1 VLNLSLPKYII
12 NFEEITEDLKNHLLS
27 MIDDNIRTNYPE
39 INTNNI
45 QDLLQQLKDLL
56 PSVQYEGLKKK
67 IDAFIYRKIEGI
79 QKVKGILL
87 DIPAIQNDY
96 TGQFRFDKDIY
107 ITGLHFNQT
116 GWKKEDK
123 YSLEI
128 NKIKIIDNATTK
140 EIGEHKYF
148 NTFYKVNA
156 NTPISFIFH
165 NLSGNSRQII
175 VDLEY
180 IDGEDSSITPG
191 IEDIDNEWD
200 IAVVMNW
207 EENTDADI
215 DLHGYIEDKHVY
227 FNNRSYDGFY
237 LNFDYRSHKTNKNPE
252 IISVKGYKN
261 KKLNIYVHNY
271 NARELKEPVTLEI
284 YQKRSYGN
292 KLLKKFSVNLEP
304 DDSYIKGVFTIDLNT
319 LKITKLNKNKK

>member
-1 VLNLSLPKYII
+1 MSLPKYII
-12 NFEEITEDLKNHLLS
+12 NFEELTEDLKNHLLS
-27 MIDDNIRTNYPE
+27 MLDDNIRTNYPE

-96 TGQFRFDKDIY
+96 KEQFKFDKDIY

-123 YSLEI
+123 YSLEV

-156 NTPISFIFH
+156 NTPIFFIFH
-165 NLSGNSRQII
+165 NLSGNSRQTMM
-175 VDLEY
+175 DLEY

-200 IAVVMNW
+200 IAVAMNW

-261 KKLNIYVHNY
+261 KKLLISIKNFNGV
-271 NARELKEPVTLEI
+271 ELKEPVTLEI
-284 YQKRSYGN
+284 YQYRPYGN
-292 KLLKKFSVNLEP
+292 KLLKKFSVNL
-304 DDSYIKGVFTIDLNT
+304 DTNRDLKDIFTMDLNT
-319 LKITKLNKNKK
+319 LKITNLNK

>member
-1 VLNLSLPKYII
+1 MSLPKYII
-12 NFEEITEDLKNHLLS
+12 NFEELTEDLKNHLLS
-27 MIDDNIRTNYPE
+27 LIDDNIRTNYPE

-67 IDAFIYRKIEGI
+67 IDTFIYRKIEGI

-96 TGQFRFDKDIY
+96 IEQIKFDKDIY

-116 GWKKEDK
+116 GWKKDDR
-123 YSLEI
+123 YSLEV
-128 NKIKIIDNATTK
+128 NKMKIIDNATTK

-156 NTPISFIFH
+156 NTPISFVFH

-180 IDGEDSSITPG
+180 IDGEDSNIPIEPPG

-215 DLHGYIEDKHVY
+215 DLHGKIDDKKVWY
-227 FNNRSYDGFY
+227 GNRSYDGFY
-237 LNFDYRSHKTNKNPE
+237 LNFDYTSHKTNKNPE

-261 KKLNIYVHNY
+261 RKLHISIRNFNGV
-271 NARELKEPVTLEI
+271 ELKEPVTLEI
-284 YQKRSYGN
+284 YKYRPYGN
-292 KLLKKFSVNLEP
+292 KLLKKFNVNLDTNRDLKE
-304 DDSYIKGVFTIDLNT
+304 IFIMDLNT
-319 LKITKLNKNKK
+319 LKITNLNK

>member
-1 VLNLSLPKYII
+1 MSLPKYII
-12 NFEEITEDLKNHLLS
+12 NFEELTEDLKNHLLS
-27 MIDDNIRTNYPE
+27 LIDDNIRTNYPE

-45 QDLLQQLKDLL
+45 QDLLQQLKGLL

-67 IDAFIYRKIEGI
+67 IDTFIYRKIEGI

-87 DIPAIQNDY
+87 DIPAVQNDY
-96 TGQFRFDKDIY
+96 KEQFKFDKDVY

-180 IDGEDSSITPG
+180 IDGEDSNIPIEPPG

-215 DLHGYIEDKHVY
+215 DLHGEIDGKKVWYGNKSH
-227 FNNRSYDGFY
+227 DGFY
-237 LNFDYRSHKTNKNPE
+237 LNFDYTSHKTNKNPE

-261 KKLNIYVHNY
+261 KKLLISIRNFNGV
-271 NARELKEPVTLEI
+271 ELKEPVTLEI
-284 YQKRSYGN
+284 YQYRTYGN
-292 KLLKKFSVNLEP
+292 KLLKKFNVNLGANKDLKE
-304 DDSYIKGVFTIDLNT
+304 IFIMNLNT
-319 LKITKLNKNKK
+319 LKITNLNK

>member
-1 VLNLSLPKYII
+1 MSLPKYII
-12 NFEEITEDLKNHLLS
+12 NFEELTEDLKNHLLS
-27 MIDDNIRTNYPE
+27 LIDDNIRTNYPE

-67 IDAFIYRKIEGI
+67 IDTFIYRKIEGI

-96 TGQFRFDKDIY
+96 KEQIKFDKDIY

-116 GWKKEDK
+116 GWKKDDR
-123 YSLEI
+123 YSLEV
-128 NKIKIIDNATTK
+128 NKMKIIDNATTK

-156 NTPISFIFH
+156 NTPISFVFH

-180 IDGEDSSITPG
+180 IDGEDSNIPVEPPG

-215 DLHGYIEDKHVY
+215 DLHGKIDDKKVWHG
-227 FNNRSYDGFY
+227 NRSYDGFY
-237 LNFDYRSHKTNKNPE
+237 LNFDYTSHKTNKNPE

-261 KKLNIYVHNY
+261 RKLHISIRNFNG
-271 NARELKEPVTLEI
+271 AELKEPVTLEI
-284 YQKRSYGN
+284 YKYRPYGN
-292 KLLKKFSVNLEP
+292 KLLKKFNVNLDTNRDLKE
-304 DDSYIKGVFTIDLNT
+304 IFIMDLNT
-319 LKITKLNKNKK
+319 LKITNLNK

>member
-1 VLNLSLPKYII
+1 MSLPKYII
-12 NFEEITEDLKNHLLS
+12 NFEELTEDLKNHLLS
-27 MIDDNIRTNYPE
+27 LIDDNIRINYPE

-45 QDLLQQLKDLL
+45 QNLLQQLKDLL

-67 IDAFIYRKIEGI
+67 IDTFIYRKIEGI

-96 TGQFRFDKDIY
+96 KEQIKFDKDIY

-116 GWKKEDK
+116 GWKKDDR
-123 YSLEI
+123 YSLEV

-156 NTPISFIFH
+156 NTLISFIFH
-165 NLSGNSRQII
+165 NLSGNSRQTMI
-175 VDLEY
+175 DLEY
-180 IDGEDSSITPG
+180 IDGEDSNIPIEPPG

-215 DLHGYIEDKHVY
+215 DLHGEI
-227 FNNRSYDGFY
+227 DG
-237 LNFDYRSHKTNKNPE
+237 
-252 IISVKGYKN
+252 
-261 KKLNIYVHNY
+261 KKVW
-271 NARELKEPVTLEI
+271 
-284 YQKRSYGN
+284 YGN
-292 KLLKKFSVNLEP
+292 KSYDDFILILIIQVIKQTKILK
-304 DDSYIKGVFTIDLNT
+304 
-319 LKITKLNKNKK
+319 

>member
-1 VLNLSLPKYII
+1 
-12 NFEEITEDLKNHLLS
+12 
-27 MIDDNIRTNYPE
+27 M
-39 INTNNI
+39 
-45 QDLLQQLKDLL
+45 
-56 PSVQYEGLKKK
+56 
-67 IDAFIYRKIEGI
+67 
-79 QKVKGILL
+79 KGILL

-96 TGQFRFDKDIY
+96 KEQFKFDKDVY

-128 NKIKIIDNATTK
+128 NKIKIIDNVTTK

-156 NTPISFIFH
+156 NTPISFVFH

-180 IDGEDSSITPG
+180 IDGEDSSITVEPPPG

-215 DLHGYIEDKHVY
+215 DLHGKIDDKKVWY
-227 FNNRSYDGFY
+227 GNKSYDGFY
-237 LNFDYRSHKTNKNPE
+237 LNFDYTSHKTNKNPE

-261 KKLNIYVHNY
+261 KKLLISIKNFNGV
-271 NARELKEPVTLEI
+271 ELKEPVTLEI
-284 YQKRSYGN
+284 YQYRPYGN
-292 KLLKKFSVNLEP
+292 KLLKKFNVNL
-304 DDSYIKGVFTIDLNT
+304 DTNRDLKDIFIMDLNT
-319 LKITKLNKNKK
+319 LKITNLNK

>member
-1 VLNLSLPKYII
+1 MSLPKYII
-12 NFEEITEDLKNHLLS
+12 NFEELTEDLKNHLLS
-27 MIDDNIRTNYPE
+27 LIDDNIRTNYPE

-67 IDAFIYRKIEGI
+67 IDTFIYRKIEGI

-87 DIPAIQNDY
+87 DIPAIQNNY
-96 TGQFRFDKDIY
+96 TEQFKFDKDVY

-165 NLSGNSRQII
+165 NLSGNSRQTM

-215 DLHGYIEDKHVY
+215 DLHGEIDGKKVWYGNKSH
-227 FNNRSYDGFY
+227 DGFY
-237 LNFDYRSHKTNKNPE
+237 LNFDYTSHKTNKNPE

-261 KKLNIYVHNY
+261 KKLLISIRNFNGV
-271 NARELKEPVTLEI
+271 ELKEPVTLEI
-284 YQKRSYGN
+284 YQYRTYGN
-292 KLLKKFSVNLEP
+292 KLLKKFNVNLGANKDLKE
-304 DDSYIKGVFTIDLNT
+304 IFIMNLNT
-319 LKITKLNKNKK
+319 LKITNLNK

>member
-1 VLNLSLPKYII
+1 MSLPKYII
-12 NFEEITEDLKNHLLS
+12 NFDELTDNLKNNLLS
-27 MIDDNIRTNYPE
+27 LIDDNIRTNYPE

-67 IDAFIYRKIEGI
+67 IDSLIYRKIEGI

-96 TGQFRFDKDIY
+96 KEQFKFDKDVY

-123 YSLEI
+123 YSLEV
-128 NKIKIIDNATTK
+128 NKIKIIDNAATK

-148 NTFYKVNA
+148 NTFYKVSA
-156 NTPISFIFH
+156 NTPISFILH
-165 NLSGNSRQII
+165 NLSGNSRQTMI
-175 VDLEY
+175 DLEY
-180 IDGEDSSITPG
+180 IDGEDSSITVESPPN
-191 IEDIDNEWD
+191 IEDIPNDWD

-207 EENTDADI
+207 EENTEADI
-215 DLHGYIEDKHVY
+215 DLHGKIDTKEVWYGK
-227 FNNRSYDGFY
+227 RSYDRFY
-237 LNFDYRSHKTNKNPE
+237 LNFDYREHKTNKNPE

-261 KKLNIYVHNY
+261 KKLDISIKNFNRV
-271 NARELKEPVTLEI
+271 ELKEPVTLEI
-284 YQKRSYGN
+284 YQYRPYGN
-292 KLLKKFSVNLEP
+292 KLLKKLNVNLGANKDLKE
-304 DDSYIKGVFTIDLNT
+304 IFTMDLNT
-319 LKITKLNKNKK
+319 LKITNLNK

>member
-1 VLNLSLPKYII
+1 MSLPKYII
-12 NFEEITEDLKNHLLS
+12 NFEELTEDLKNHLLS

-96 TGQFRFDKDIY
+96 TGQFRFDKDVY

-123 YSLEI
+123 YSLEV

-156 NTPISFIFH
+156 NTPIYFILH
-165 NLSGNSRQII
+165 NLSGNSRQTI

-180 IDGEDSSITPG
+180 IDGEDSSITVEPPG

-207 EENTDADI
+207 EEDTDADI
-215 DLHGYIEDKHVY
+215 DLHGKIDDKEVY
-227 FNNRSYDGFY
+227 FGKRSYDGFY
-237 LNFDYRSHKTNKNPE
+237 LNFDYRDHKTNKNPE

-261 KKLNIYVHNY
+261 KKLLISIKNFNGV
-271 NARELKEPVTLEI
+271 ELKEPVTLEI
-284 YQKRSYGN
+284 YQYRPYGN
-292 KLLKKFSVNLEP
+292 KLLKKFNVNL
-304 DDSYIKGVFTIDLNT
+304 DTNRDLKDIFIMDLNT
-319 LKITKLNKNKK
+319 LKITNLNK

>member
-1 VLNLSLPKYII
+1 MSLPKYII
-12 NFEEITEDLKNHLLS
+12 NFEELTEDLKNHLLS
-27 MIDDNIRTNYPE
+27 MMDDNIRTNYPE

-96 TGQFRFDKDIY
+96 TEQIRFDKDVY

-116 GWKKEDK
+116 GWKKEDR
-123 YSLEI
+123 YSLEV
-128 NKIKIIDNATTK
+128 NKIKIIDNATIK

-148 NTFYKVNA
+148 NTFYKVCA
-156 NTPISFIFH
+156 NNLISFILH
-165 NLSGNSRQII
+165 NLSGNSRQTMI
-175 VDLEY
+175 DLEY
-180 IDGEDSSITPG
+180 IDGEDSSIP
-191 IEDIDNEWD
+191 IEPPEIGKIDNEWD

-215 DLHGYIEDKHVY
+215 DLHGYIEDKHVS
-227 FNNRSYDGFY
+227 FNNRSYEGFY

-292 KLLKKFSVNLEP
+292 KLLKKFSINLEA
-304 DDSYIKGVFTIDLNT
+304 DNSYIKGVFTIDLNT
-319 LKITKLNKNKK
+319 LKITKLNKNKY

>member
-1 VLNLSLPKYII
+1 MSLPKYII
-12 NFEEITEDLKNHLLS
+12 NFEELTEDLKNHLLS
-27 MIDDNIRTNYPE
+27 LIDDNIRTNYPE

-67 IDAFIYRKIEGI
+67 IDTFICRKIEGI
-79 QKVKGILL
+79 QKVKGVLL
-87 DIPAIQNDY
+87 DIPAIQNNY
-96 TGQFRFDKDIY
+96 TEQFKFDKGVY

-128 NKIKIIDNATTK
+128 NKIKIIANATTK

-156 NTPISFIFH
+156 NTPISFVFH

-180 IDGEDSSITPG
+180 IDGEDSNIPIEPPG

-215 DLHGYIEDKHVY
+215 DLHGKIDDKKVWY
-227 FNNRSYDGFY
+227 GNKSYDGFY
-237 LNFDYRSHKTNKNPE
+237 LNFDYTSHKTNKNPE

-261 KKLNIYVHNY
+261 RKLHISIRNFNGV
-271 NARELKEPVTLEI
+271 ELKEPVTLEI
-284 YQKRSYGN
+284 YKYRPYGN
-292 KLLKKFSVNLEP
+292 KLLKKFNVNLDTNRDLKE
-304 DDSYIKGVFTIDLNT
+304 IFIMDLNT
-319 LKITKLNKNKK
+319 LKITNLNK

>member
-1 VLNLSLPKYII
+1 MSLPKYII
-12 NFEEITEDLKNHLLS
+12 NFEELTEDLKNHLLS
-27 MIDDNIRTNYPE
+27 LIDDNIRTNYPE

-96 TGQFRFDKDIY
+96 TEQFKFDKDIY

-165 NLSGNSRQII
+165 NLSGNSRQTM

-180 IDGEDSSITPG
+180 IDGEDSNIPVETPPG

-215 DLHGYIEDKHVY
+215 DLHGEIDDKKVWY
-227 FNNRSYDGFY
+227 GNKSYDGFY
-237 LNFDYRSHKTNKNPE
+237 LNFDYTSHKTNKNPE

-261 KKLNIYVHNY
+261 KKLLISIRNFNGV
-271 NARELKEPVTLEI
+271 ELKEPVTLEI
-284 YQKRSYGN
+284 YQYRPYGN
-292 KLLKKFSVNLEP
+292 KLLKKFNVNL
-304 DDSYIKGVFTIDLNT
+304 DTNRDLKDIFIMDLNT
-319 LKITKLNKNKK
+319 LKITNLNK

>member
-1 VLNLSLPKYII
+1 MSLPKYII
-12 NFEEITEDLKNHLLS
+12 NFEELTEDLKNHLLS
-27 MIDDNIRTNYPE
+27 LIDDNIRTNYPE

-67 IDAFIYRKIEGI
+67 IDTFIYRKIEGI

-87 DIPAIQNDY
+87 DIPAIQNNY
-96 TGQFRFDKDIY
+96 TEQFKFDKDVY

-116 GWKKEDK
+116 GWKKEDRF
-123 YSLEI
+123 SLEV

-156 NTPISFIFH
+156 NTPIFFVFH

-180 IDGEDSSITPG
+180 IDGEDSNIPVEQPG

-215 DLHGYIEDKHVY
+215 DLHGKIDDKKVWY
-227 FNNRSYDGFY
+227 GNKSYDGFY
-237 LNFDYRSHKTNKNPE
+237 LNFDYTSHKTNKNPE

-261 KKLNIYVHNY
+261 KKLLISIKNFNGV
-271 NARELKEPVTLEI
+271 ELKEPVTLEI
-284 YQKRSYGN
+284 YQYRPYGN
-292 KLLKKFSVNLEP
+292 KLLKKFNVNL
-304 DDSYIKGVFTIDLNT
+304 DTNRDLKDIFIMDLNT
-319 LKITKLNKNKK
+319 LKITNLNK

>member
-1 VLNLSLPKYII
+1 MSLPKYII
-12 NFEEITEDLKNHLLS
+12 NFEELTEDLKNHLLS
-27 MIDDNIRTNYPE
+27 LIDDNIRTNYPE

-67 IDAFIYRKIEGI
+67 IDTFIYRKIEGI

-96 TGQFRFDKDIY
+96 IEQIKFDKDIY

-116 GWKKEDK
+116 GWKKDDR
-123 YSLEI
+123 YSLEV
-128 NKIKIIDNATTK
+128 NKMKIIDNATTK

-156 NTPISFIFH
+156 NTPISFVFH

-180 IDGEDSSITPG
+180 IDGEDSNIPIEPPG

-215 DLHGYIEDKHVY
+215 DLHGKIDDKKVWY
-227 FNNRSYDGFY
+227 GNRSYDGFY
-237 LNFDYRSHKTNKNPE
+237 LNFDYTSHKTNKNPE

-261 KKLNIYVHNY
+261 RKLHISIRNFNGV
-271 NARELKEPVTLEI
+271 ELKEPVTLEI
-284 YQKRSYGN
+284 YQYRPYGN
-292 KLLKKFSVNLEP
+292 KLLKKFNVNL
-304 DDSYIKGVFTIDLNT
+304 DTNRDLKDIFIMDLNT
-319 LKITKLNKNKK
+319 LKITNLNK

>member
-1 VLNLSLPKYII
+1 MSLPKYII
-12 NFEEITEDLKNHLLS
+12 NFEELTEDLKNHLLS
-27 MIDDNIRTNYPE
+27 LIDDNIRTNYPE

-67 IDAFIYRKIEGI
+67 IDTFIYRKIEGI
-79 QKVKGILL
+79 QKVKGVLL
-87 DIPAIQNDY
+87 DIPAIQNNY
-96 TGQFRFDKDIY
+96 TEQFKFDKDVY

-116 GWKKEDK
+116 GWKKEDR

-128 NKIKIIDNATTK
+128 NKIKIIDNVTTK

-148 NTFYKVNA
+148 NKFYKVNA
-156 NTPISFIFH
+156 NTLISFIFH

-180 IDGEDSSITPG
+180 IDGEDSSITVEPPPG

-215 DLHGYIEDKHVY
+215 DLHGKIDDKKVWY
-227 FNNRSYDGFY
+227 GNKSYDGFY
-237 LNFDYRSHKTNKNPE
+237 LNFDYTSHKTNKNPE

-261 KKLNIYVHNY
+261 KKLLISIKNFNGV
-271 NARELKEPVTLEI
+271 ELKEPVTLEI
-284 YQKRSYGN
+284 YQYRPYGN
-292 KLLKKFSVNLEP
+292 KLLKKFNVNL
-304 DDSYIKGVFTIDLNT
+304 DTNRDLKDIFIMDLNT
-319 LKITKLNKNKK
+319 LKITNLNK

>member
-1 VLNLSLPKYII
+1 MSLPKYII
-12 NFEEITEDLKNHLLS
+12 NFEELTEDLKNHLLS
-27 MIDDNIRTNYPE
+27 LIDDNIRTNYPE

-67 IDAFIYRKIEGI
+67 IDTFIYRKIEGI

-96 TGQFRFDKDIY
+96 KEQIKFDKDIY

-116 GWKKEDK
+116 GWKKEDR
-123 YSLEI
+123 YSLEV

-156 NTPISFIFH
+156 NTPIYFIFY

-180 IDGEDSSITPG
+180 IDGEDSNIPIETPG

-215 DLHGYIEDKHVY
+215 DLHGKIDDKEVY
-227 FNNRSYDGFY
+227 FGNRSYDGFY
-237 LNFDYRSHKTNKNPE
+237 LNFDYREHKTNKNPE

-261 KKLNIYVHNY
+261 KKLHIRIRNFNGVK
-271 NARELKEPVTLEI
+271 LKEPVTLEI
-284 YQKRSYGN
+284 YQYRPYGN
-292 KLLKKFSVNLEP
+292 KLLKKFNVNLGASK
-304 DDSYIKGVFTIDLNT
+304 DLKDIFIMDLNT
-319 LKITKLNKNKK
+319 LKITNLNK

>member
-1 VLNLSLPKYII
+1 MSLPKYII
-12 NFEEITEDLKNHLLS
+12 NFDELTDNLKNNLLS
-27 MIDDNIRTNYPE
+27 LIDDNIRTNYPE

-45 QDLLQQLKDLL
+45 QYLSQQLKDLL

-67 IDAFIYRKIEGI
+67 IHSLIYRKIEGV

-96 TGQFRFDKDIY
+96 KEQFKFDKDVY

-123 YSLEI
+123 YSLEV

-148 NTFYKVNA
+148 NTFYKVSA
-156 NTPISFIFH
+156 NTPISFILH
-165 NLSGNSRQII
+165 NLSGNSRQTMI
-175 VDLEY
+175 DLEY
-180 IDGEDSSITPG
+180 IDGEDSSITVEPPPN
-191 IEDIDNEWD
+191 IEDIPNDWD

-207 EENTDADI
+207 EENTNADI
-215 DLHGYIEDKHVY
+215 DLHGKIDDKEVWY
-227 FNNRSYDGFY
+227 GNRSYDGFY
-237 LNFDYRSHKTNKNPE
+237 LNFDYREHKTNKNPE

-261 KKLNIYVHNY
+261 KKLDISIKNFNRV
-271 NARELKEPVTLEI
+271 ELKEPVTLEI
-284 YQKRSYGN
+284 YQYRPYGN
-292 KLLKKFSVNLEP
+292 KLLKKFNVNLGTNK
-304 DDSYIKGVFTIDLNT
+304 DLKKIFTMDLNT
-319 LKITKLNKNKK
+319 LKITNLNK

>member
-1 VLNLSLPKYII
+1 MSLPKYII
-12 NFEEITEDLKNHLLS
+12 NFEELTEDLKNHLLS
-27 MIDDNIRTNYPE
+27 LIDDNIRTNYPE

-67 IDAFIYRKIEGI
+67 IDTFIYRKIEGI

-96 TGQFRFDKDIY
+96 IEQIKFDKDIY

-116 GWKKEDK
+116 GWKKDDR
-123 YSLEI
+123 YSLEV
-128 NKIKIIDNATTK
+128 NKMKIIDNATTK

-148 NTFYKVNA
+148 NAFYKVNA
-156 NTPISFIFH
+156 NTPISFVFH

-180 IDGEDSSITPG
+180 IDGEDSNIPIEPPG

-215 DLHGYIEDKHVY
+215 DLHGKIDDKKVWY
-227 FNNRSYDGFY
+227 GNRSYDGFY
-237 LNFDYRSHKTNKNPE
+237 LNFDYTSHKTNKNPE

-261 KKLNIYVHNY
+261 RKLHISIRNFNGV
-271 NARELKEPVTLEI
+271 ELKEPVTLEI
-284 YQKRSYGN
+284 YKYRPYGN
-292 KLLKKFSVNLEP
+292 KLLKKFNVNLDTNRDLKE
-304 DDSYIKGVFTIDLNT
+304 IFIMDLNT
-319 LKITKLNKNKK
+319 LKITNLNK

>member
-1 VLNLSLPKYII
+1 
-12 NFEEITEDLKNHLLS
+12 
-27 MIDDNIRTNYPE
+27 M
-39 INTNNI
+39 
-45 QDLLQQLKDLL
+45 
-56 PSVQYEGLKKK
+56 
-67 IDAFIYRKIEGI
+67 
-79 QKVKGILL
+79 KGILL

-96 TGQFRFDKDIY
+96 KEQFKFDKDVY

-128 NKIKIIDNATTK
+128 NKIKIIDNVTTK

-156 NTPISFIFH
+156 NTPISFVFH

-180 IDGEDSSITPG
+180 IDGEDSSITVEPPPG

-215 DLHGYIEDKHVY
+215 DLHGKID
-227 FNNRSYDGFY
+227 D
-237 LNFDYRSHKTNKNPE
+237 
-252 IISVKGYKN
+252 
-261 KKLNIYVHNY
+261 
-271 NARELKEPVTLEI
+271 
-284 YQKRSYGN
+284 
-292 KLLKKFSVNLEP
+292 KKFGMGINPMMDFILILIIQV
-304 DDSYIKGVFTIDLNT
+304 IKQTKI
-319 LKITKLNKNKK
+319 LK